1 MHAAKYRLNKH
12 LTIKF
17 REDKSLSNQALL
29 PVLYLACWQEY
40 CYCAKDGF
48 IRLKNIHILNSF
60 NRQFVKRGFKSLLFF
75 RKADTIL
82 TNKAALSIENCLKL
96 QGYQKSPMTEEAIL
110 KGCLQNNAVAQKEL
124 YNRYSPKMLAVCYR
138 FAHNREDA
146 EDMLQ
151 EGFIK
156 VFSQIHTF
164 RNQGAFEGWVR
175 RIIVH
180 TCINNLKKNKK
191 FNESVDLIHAT
202 AMQVREESV
211 PSIVQAKQVV
221 ECIRILPIGYRTVL
235 NLYAIE
241 GYSHREIGDMLDIE
255 ESTSRSQYTRA
266 KQMLEDILIKK
277 KILQQPIKKM
287 DPVTAF
293 GR

>member
-1 MHAAKYRLNKH
+1 
-12 LTIKF
+12 
-17 REDKSLSNQALL
+17 
-29 PVLYLACWQEY
+29 
-40 CYCAKDGF
+40 
-48 IRLKNIHILNSF
+48 
-60 NRQFVKRGFKSLLFF
+60 
-75 RKADTIL
+75 
-82 TNKAALSIENCLKL
+82 
-96 QGYQKSPMTEEAIL
+96 MTEEAIL
-110 KGCLQNNAVAQKEL
+110 QGCLKNQAAAQKEL

-180 TCINNLKKNKK
+180 TCINNLKKNKR
-191 FNESVDLIHAT
+191 FNESVDILHASSI
-202 AMQVREESV
+202 QVREESV
-211 PSIVQAKQVV
+211 PSIVQAKQIVD
-221 ECIRILPIGYRTVL
+221 CIRILPIGYRTVL

-241 GYSHREIGDMLDIE
+241 GYSHKEISDMLDIE

-266 KQMLEDILIKK
+266 KQMLEEILIRKN
-277 KILQQPIKKM
+277 ILQKPKEKM
-287 DPVTAF
+287 EWLAAV
-293 GR
+293 R